1 MYKIWCHIHLR
12 QLNLGEPYQ
21 NWIIGPCFGQYLL
34 LSCVLSLCT
43 LSLSKAILNIL
54 SVFHPPHTHTCAHV
68 GTLWERQ
75 EGRVQS
81 SWWWGWLG
89 RDLLQPRARGLADK
103 GGRQVQVQASSMVH
117 PQGGDALLLQ
127 TSQCE
132 SMLGVRSHT
141 IVAVISN
148 SYVDI
153 YHNITGKFGSF
164 AVYLCNW
171 QIKSINFRT
180 SQYSHSYPY
189 QTANFSQICQYFCN
203 GDFCVNI

>member
-1 MYKIWCHIHLR
+1 MPGNEVCTKFDAIYTWESWTLANPTRIELLVHAC
-12 QLNLGEPYQ
+12 
-21 NWIIGPCFGQYLL
+21 QYLL
-34 LSCVLSLCT
+34 LSGVLSLS
-43 LSLSKAILNIL
+43 LSLSKAILKIL
-54 SVFHPPHTHTCAHV
+54 SVFHPPPHTCAHV

-81 SWWWGWLG
+81 SRWWGWPG
-89 RDLLQPRARGLADK
+89 GDLLQPRARGLADK
-103 GGRQVQVQASSMVH
+103 GGRQVQVQASPMVH

-132 SMLGVRSHT
+132 SMLGVRSYT

-153 YHNITGKFGSF
+153 YHNIAGKFGSF
-164 AVYLCNW
+164 AVYLCNC

-189 QTANFSQICQYFCN
+189 QTTKFHKSANIFAMVIF
-203 GDFCVNI
+203 V